1 MPSVLVCVARYY
13 VSLGKN
19 IEGDA
24 KQKFENFKQAVKY
37 LREVYDAAVDAAV
50 DPDTDS
56 TVRQAYED
64 LLYHKRLWVFSVCD
78 C

>member
-1 MPSVLVCVARYY
+1 MPSALVCMAQYY
-13 VSLGKN
+13 VSSGKN

-24 KQKFENFKQAVKY
+24 KQKFKNFKQAVKY
-37 LREVYDAAVDAAV
+37 LREVYDADV

-56 TVRQAYED
+56 TVRQAYEN